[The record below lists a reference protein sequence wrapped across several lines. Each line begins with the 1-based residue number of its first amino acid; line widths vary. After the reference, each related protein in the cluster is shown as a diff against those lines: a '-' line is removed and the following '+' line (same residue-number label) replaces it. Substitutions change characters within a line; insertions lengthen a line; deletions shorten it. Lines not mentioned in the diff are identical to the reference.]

1 MWLENFL
8 ESTNVLIKKP
18 HAYGTFHLV
27 FLAVGLT
34 VVILAAYLLRNAD
47 DRMNRIVLCSV
58 GGVLL
63 VSEVYKQ
70 LLYYFV
76 ICDNS
81 YPWHIFPFQLC
92 SIPMYLC
99 IIAPFIKN
107 EKISGAMYDFM
118 LGFNLMSGFLALLEP
133 SGLLNERLPLLIHSF
148 CWHTLLVFVGLY
160 LGLSRRAGLK
170 LKNFVRAAAIFLIC
184 CGIAFAINFGL
195 YDVSGGEANMLYIG
209 PANSPIIVFS
219 DISRKYGWYIN
230 APVYI
235 ASVTLGA
242 FIFYLPFIV
251 WNRRTAVKK
260 AAAAV

>member
-81 YPWHIFPFQLC
+81 YPWHIFPFQL
-92 SIPMYLC
+92 
-99 IIAPFIKN
+99 
-107 EKISGAMYDFM
+107 
-118 LGFNLMSGFLALLEP
+118 
-133 SGLLNERLPLLIHSF
+133 
-148 CWHTLLVFVGLY
+148 
-160 LGLSRRAGLK
+160 
-170 LKNFVRAAAIFLIC
+170 
-184 CGIAFAINFGL
+184 
-195 YDVSGGEANMLYIG
+195 
-209 PANSPIIVFS
+209 
-219 DISRKYGWYIN
+219 
-230 APVYI
+230 
-235 ASVTLGA
+235 
-242 FIFYLPFIV
+242 
-251 WNRRTAVKK
+251 
-260 AAAAV
+260 